1 MTSNQHFVPVQ
12 GTLTADPELKYLPSG
27 VAAAELSLAFNP
39 RTFDKNS
46 GEWKDGE
53 PTFFNCQAYGYLAE
67 GIAAHPDLR
76 RGKRAIG
83 YGRISTRSWE
93 DKNGGGKRS
102 RDEYVLDAFGPDVS
116 FYAKD
121 QEQGG
126 QAGGGQYGGQQGG
139 GQYAGGGNAGGGQWA
154 QNQGGGPATGG
165 QSDPWAG
172 TTSQTGGGQWGHN
185 PNQGGGQWG

>member
-1 MTSNQHFVPVQ
+1 MTSNQHHVPVQ

-27 VAAAELSLAFNP
+27 VAAAEFSLAFNP
-39 RTFDKNS
+39 RSFDKNS

-102 RDEYVLDAFGPDVS
+102 RDEYILDSFGPDVTY
-116 FYAKD
+116 YAKD
-121 QEQGG
+121 QNQD
-126 QAGGGQYGGQQGG
+126 GQYGGQQ
-139 GQYAGGGNAGGGQWA
+139 GGGNAGGGQWA
-154 QNQGGGPATGG
+154 QNQGGGPASGG
-165 QSDPWAG
+165 QADPWAG
-172 TTSQTGGGQWGHN
+172 ASPQTGGGQWGHN
-185 PNQGGGQWG
+185 PNAGGGQWG